1 MVKIKEMEWR
11 GRHTHTQ
18 RERDIKKTFHRER
31 ERERRVG
38 ANCILF
44 LLIEHNLLPSKIRL
58 VVKYKNI
65 NIHAQTTHT
74 HTCAYIYIYILNTLN
89 QESGLCKWNYMKRKR
104 TKKLYSK
111 ILIKSNLIIQR
122 TEHTSH
128 LY

>member
-1 MVKIKEMEWR
+1 MGLFDGENQGNGVTRET
-11 GRHTHTQ
+11 HTHTE
-18 RERDIKKTFHRER
+18 RERHKKNIPQRER

-89 QESGLCKWNYMKRKR
+89 QESGLCK
-104 TKKLYSK
+104 
-111 ILIKSNLIIQR
+111 
-122 TEHTSH
+122 
-128 LY
+128 